1 MSEMSEK
8 INFVPTAS
16 TTEKEDDAL
25 FENIYK
31 HSYDS
36 RFLPKEICRKCYDTA
51 VQMSHSDDETRWFY
65 DDIVDFAINIL
76 NIKRS

>member
-8 INFVPTAS
+8 INFVSTVS
-16 TTEKEDDAL
+16 TTEKEDDVL

-31 HSYDS
+31 RSYDS
-36 RFLPKEICRKCYDTA
+36 RFLPKEICKKCYDTA
-51 VQMSHSDDETRWFY
+51 VQMSCSDDETRWFY
-65 DDIVDFAINIL
+65 DDIVDFAIDIL

>member
-1 MSEMSEK
+1 MKTRSE
-8 INFVPTAS
+8 V
-16 TTEKEDDAL
+16 EKENDVL

-31 HSYDS
+31 RSYDS

-51 VQMSHSDDETRWFY
+51 VQMSCSDDETRYFY
-65 DDIVDFAINIL
+65 DDIVDFAIDIL